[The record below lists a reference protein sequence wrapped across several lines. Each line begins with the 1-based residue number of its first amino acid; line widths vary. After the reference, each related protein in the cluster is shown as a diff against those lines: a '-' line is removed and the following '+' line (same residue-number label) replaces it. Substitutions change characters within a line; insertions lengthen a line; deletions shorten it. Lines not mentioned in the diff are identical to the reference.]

1 MAVPVVPPSP
11 AVLIVIFLVI
21 LFGGYLFLS
30 QRNKKPEEK
39 SGSFTTDLTD
49 LAKRGKLP
57 HVVGMDEAIERVI
70 HVIAR
75 KSKNNPLL
83 IGEPG
88 VGKTAVMEGLAQRI
102 VAGDVPE
109 KFKGKKILALNLG
122 DLMAGTK
129 YRGELESRLRGLLQS
144 LEQREREVIL
154 FIDELHMIEQA
165 RGSEGSLDLADI
177 LKPALSRGDLQVV
190 GATTWREYEQYLKPD
205 GAIDRRFQPVLVEEP
220 SRDTA
225 VAIVQG
231 AKPSYE
237 KFHNVCIPKQS
248 VEAAVDASMKFIHD
262 RFLPDKAFDIVDE
275 ACAKVALETADRSH
289 ASALGILHQAS
300 AQVSA
305 ECPGDTPIVG
315 IEDVNEV
322 ARQWHEHRL
331 RPANKGEV
339 VA

>member
-1 MAVPVVPPSP
+1 MAFPVGAPSP
-11 AVLIVIFLVI
+11 AVIAVACFIV
-21 LFGGYLFLS
+21 LFGVYLYLS
-30 QRNKKPEEK
+30 QKKKPEAKE
-39 SGSFTTDLTD
+39 GSFTTDLTD
-49 LAKRGKLP
+49 LARRGKLP
-57 HVVGMDEAIERVI
+57 KVIGMDASIERVL

-88 VGKTAVMEGLAQRI
+88 VGKTAVVEGLAQRI

-109 KFKGKKILALNLG
+109 QFKGKKVLALNLG

-129 YRGELESRLRGLLQS
+129 YRGELESRLRALLQS
-144 LEQREREVIL
+144 FEQREREVIL

-225 VAIVQG
+225 VAIVEG
-231 AKPSYE
+231 VKPSYE
-237 KFHNVCIPKQS
+237 KFHGVCIPKKT
-248 VEAAVDASMKFIHD
+248 VEAAVDASMKFVKD

-275 ACAKVALETADRSH
+275 ACAKVAIEMTEKTHGA
-289 ASALGILHQAS
+289 ALGILHQAS
-300 AQVSA
+300 AQVSE

-322 ARQWHEHRL
+322 ARLWHEHRI
-331 RPANKGEV
+331 RPAMKNE
-339 VA
+339 ATA

>member
-1 MAVPVVPPSP
+1 MAVPFHAPSP
-11 AVLIVIFLVI
+11 AVVAVICFIV
-21 LFGGYLFLS
+21 LFGVYLFLT
-30 QRNKKPEEK
+30 QRKKPEAQE
-39 SGSFTTDLTD
+39 GSFTTDLTD

-57 HVVGMDEAIERVI
+57 KVVGMDATIERVL

-88 VGKTAVMEGLAQRI
+88 VGKTAVVEGLAQRI
-102 VAGDVPE
+102 VDGDVPE
-109 KFKGKKILALNLG
+109 QFKGKKVLALNLG

-129 YRGELESRLRGLLQS
+129 YRGELESRLRELLHS
-144 LEQREREVIL
+144 FEQREREVIL

-231 AKPSYE
+231 AKPAYE
-237 KFHNVCIPKQS
+237 KFHNVCIPKQT
-248 VEAAVDASMKFIHD
+248 VEAAVDASMKFVHD

-275 ACAKVALETADRSH
+275 ACAKVAIETAERTH
-289 ASALGILHQAS
+289 GAALGILHQAS

-315 IEDVNEV
+315 VEDVNEV
-322 ARQWHEHRL
+322 ARLWHEHRI
-331 RPANKGEV
+331 RPAMKKEV
-339 VA
+339 SA

>member
-1 MAVPVVPPSP
+1 MAVPSGAPSP
-11 AVLIVIFLVI
+11 AVLAVIFFII

-30 QRNKKPEEK
+30 QRKKPEAKE
-39 SGSFTTDLTD
+39 GSFTTDLTD

-102 VAGDVPE
+102 IAGNVPDQ
-109 KFKGKKILALNLG
+109 FKGKRILALNLG

-190 GATTWREYEQYLKPD
+190 GATTWREYEEYLKPD

-225 VAIVQG
+225 VAIVDG

-237 KFHNVCIPKQS
+237 KFHGVCIPKKT
-248 VEAAVDASMKFIHD
+248 VEAAVDASMKFVKD
-262 RFLPDKAFDIVDE
+262 RFLPDKAFDVVDE
-275 ACAKVALETADRSH
+275 ACAKVSLETSKRQH
-289 ASALGILHQAS
+289 AAALGILHQAS
-300 AQVSA
+300 AQVSD

-315 IEDVNEV
+315 VEDVNEV
-322 ARQWHEHRL
+322 ARQWHEHRMS
-331 RPANKGEV
+331 PAQKKE
-339 VA
+339 ASA

>member
-1 MAVPVVPPSP
+1 MVVPSGAPSP
-11 AVLIVIFLVI
+11 AVLVVIFFIV

-30 QRNKKPEEK
+30 QRKRPEARE
-39 SGSFTTDLTD
+39 GSFTTDLTD

-57 HVVGMDEAIERVI
+57 LVVGMDEAIERVI

-102 VAGDVPE
+102 VSGNVPE
-109 KFKGKKILALNLG
+109 QFKGKKILALNLG

-190 GATTWREYEQYLKPD
+190 GATTGREYEQY
-205 GAIDRRFQPVLVEEP
+205 
-220 SRDTA
+220 
-225 VAIVQG
+225 
-231 AKPSYE
+231 
-237 KFHNVCIPKQS
+237 
-248 VEAAVDASMKFIHD
+248 
-262 RFLPDKAFDIVDE
+262 
-275 ACAKVALETADRSH
+275 
-289 ASALGILHQAS
+289 
-300 AQVSA
+300 
-305 ECPGDTPIVG
+305 
-315 IEDVNEV
+315 
-322 ARQWHEHRL
+322 
-331 RPANKGEV
+331 
-339 VA
+339 